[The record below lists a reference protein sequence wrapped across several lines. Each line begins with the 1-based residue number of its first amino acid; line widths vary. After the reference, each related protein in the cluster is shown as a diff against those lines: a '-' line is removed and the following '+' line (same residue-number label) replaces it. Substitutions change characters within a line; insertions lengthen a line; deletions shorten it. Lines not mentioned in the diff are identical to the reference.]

1 MSHKPTAEKIKGTL
15 KRTTENVM
23 EHSQNNRPNNNSL
36 NNRPIKSST
45 NRRKG
50 LFSCLS
56 CYLVTASLSAAI
68 VGCGANPLQSYEKS
82 EPAEDAT
89 VALEQGNPDKA
100 IVILTKALETEPENW
115 VYVSIL
121 GLAYAERAG
130 IDALTLAQK
139 MAATSSSS
147 STNGVTSLFSIMPT
161 ATDSHIADV
170 DKAVALMISI
180 PAASRTT
187 ADILK
192 IAMFQTSAMTLR
204 TKKYDTNGD
213 GEISVSELLAMSTGD
228 ATTMLSQLA
237 AAALAFS
244 SGSSTSTTDVA
255 AAAQITSITTKIT
268 ACPGT
273 AQEDRLKNYL
283 SKTGC

>member
-1 MSHKPTAEKIKGTL
+1 MANI
-15 KRTTENVM
+15 
-23 EHSQNNRPNNNSL
+23 PNNIPNRAPNDRIASRREGRHCSL
-36 NNRPIKSST
+36 SQW
-45 NRRKG
+45 
-50 LFSCLS
+50 LL
-56 CYLVTASLSAAI
+56 TASLSLAI
-68 VGCGANPLQSYEKS
+68 VGCGANPLKSYEKS
-82 EPAEDAT
+82 EPSEDAT
-89 VALEQGNPDKA
+89 VALEQGDPDKA
-100 IVILTKALETEPENW
+100 IVILNKALASEPENW

-139 MAATSSSS
+139 MASTSTSS
-147 STNGVTSLFSIMPT
+147 STNGVTSLFAIMPT

-170 DKAVALMISI
+170 DQAVALMISI
-180 PAASRTT
+180 PSASRTT

-213 GEISVSELLAMSTGD
+213 GEISAAELLAMSTGD

-255 AAAQITSITTKIT
+255 AAAQITSISTKIT

-273 AQEDRLKNYL
+273 SQETKLKNYL